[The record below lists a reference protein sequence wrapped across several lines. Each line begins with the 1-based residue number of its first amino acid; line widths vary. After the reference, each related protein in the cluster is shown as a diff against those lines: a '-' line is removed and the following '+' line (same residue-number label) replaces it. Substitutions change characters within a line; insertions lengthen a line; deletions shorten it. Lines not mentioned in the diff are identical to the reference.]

1 MTLPRETM
9 LELMALAD
17 GELEGEARA
26 RAEALAAQN
35 EDARRVVDS
44 MREAGVRL
52 WLNDVVEHRAPAAD
66 HIADTVMARLGAA
79 EGHQPRARTRQS
91 PRVAM
96 ARAAF
101 GVALAIAAAV
111 AIYVGQRKA
120 EHAPTAAVA
129 TSAGES
135 TGRGAVEVDEID
147 SMAHV
152 SIFQISAIANPSA
165 RSSVVVWV
173 DDESGEK

>member
-1 MTLPRETM
+1 MTLSRETM

-17 GELEGEARA
+17 GELEGEAKA
-26 RAEALAAQN
+26 RAEALATQN

-52 WLNDVVEHRAPAAD
+52 WLNDVVERRAPSAD
-66 HIADTVMARLGAA
+66 GIAETVMARLAVA
-79 EGHQPRARTRQS
+79 EGHQPRARARQS
-91 PRVAM
+91 SRVAM

-101 GVALAIAAAV
+101 GTALAIAAAV
-111 AIYVGQRKA
+111 AIYVGQHKA
-120 EHAPTAAVA
+120 ERAPTAAVG
-129 TSAGES
+129 TSAGE
-135 TGRGAVEVDEID
+135 TAGHGAVEVDEID